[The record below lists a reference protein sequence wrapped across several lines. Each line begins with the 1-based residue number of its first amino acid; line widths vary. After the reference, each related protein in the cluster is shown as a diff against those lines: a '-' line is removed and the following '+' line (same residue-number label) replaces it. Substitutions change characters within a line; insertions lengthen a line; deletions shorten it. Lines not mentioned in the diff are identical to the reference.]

1 MSRPL
6 VVLGATGSVGRQT
19 LEVAKHLGLQVT
31 GMGARFPSQELLDL
45 ALSHPEA
52 ALAVAGGSSGDRKEF
67 ANSLAGRDVEF
78 GSEALIALAV
88 RPAQTVMNAVVGL
101 AGLPFTL
108 AALDAGNRLALANKE
123 SLVAAGPVVQTAL
136 SRGGGELIPVDSEH
150 SAILQCLMG
159 EDQGALARLILT
171 ASGGPF
177 RGWSREEM
185 EEVTPA
191 QALKHPN
198 WVMGKRITVDSATL
212 VNKAFEVIEANQLF
226 GISFDQI
233 EVVIHPQS
241 VVHSMVEFSD
251 GSTKAHLGYPDM
263 RIPIAFALT
272 YPVRR
277 PGLVDGFRWPGQ
289 SLTFEDV
296 DLEAFPALAL
306 GFAAGRQGGS
316 APIVFNAADE
326 IAVEAFLDGRI
337 GFNGISR
344 VISDA
349 LETVPHS
356 NPSNLEEV
364 IEVDR
369 DARATAASLIAG
381 AC

>member
-1 MSRPL
+1 VSRPL

-19 LEVAKHLGLQVT
+19 LEVAEHLGLQVT
-31 GMGARFPSQELLDL
+31 GMGARLPSPEFRDV
-45 ALSHPEA
+45 ALSHPGA
-52 ALAVAGGSSGDRKEF
+52 ALAVAGGSSGERKEF
-67 ANSLAGRDVEF
+67 VDSLPGHHVEF

-88 RPAQTVMNAVVGL
+88 RPAHTVMNAVVGL

-108 AALDAGNRLALANKE
+108 AALEAGNRLALANKE
-123 SLVAAGPVVQTAL
+123 SLVAAGPLVLTAL
-136 SRGGGELIPVDSEH
+136 ARGGGELIPVDSEH
-150 SAILQCLMG
+150 SAIFQCLMG
-159 EDQGALARLILT
+159 EDPGALARLILT

-177 RGWSREEM
+177 RGWSRARM

-198 WVMGKRITVDSATL
+198 WVMGQRITVDSATL
-212 VNKAFEVIEANQLF
+212 VNKALEVIEANQLF
-226 GISFDQI
+226 GMSLDRI

-272 YPVRR
+272 YPVRG
-277 PGLVDGFRWPGQ
+277 PGLVDGFLWPGQ
-289 SLTFEDV
+289 NLTFEEV
-296 DLEAFPALAL
+296 DLDAFPALAL

-316 APIVFNAADE
+316 APTVFNAADE
-326 IAVEAFLDGRI
+326 IAVEAFLTGRL

-349 LETVPHS
+349 LETVLHS
-356 NPSNLEEV
+356 NPSNLEQV

-369 DARATAASLIAG
+369 EARAIAASLIAG

>member
-1 MSRPL
+1 

-108 AALDAGNRLALANKE
+108 AALEAGNRLALANKE
-123 SLVAAGPVVQTAL
+123 SLVAAGPVLQTAL

-316 APIVFNAADE
+316 APTVFNATDE

>member
-1 MSRPL
+1 M
-6 VVLGATGSVGRQT
+6 VLGATGSVGRQT

-108 AALDAGNRLALANKE
+108 AALEAGNRLALANKE

-316 APIVFNAADE
+316 APTVFNATDE

>member
-67 ANSLAGRDVEF
+67 ANSLAGRDVQF

-108 AALDAGNRLALANKE
+108 AALEAGNRLALANKE
-123 SLVAAGPVVQTAL
+123 SLVAAGPVLQTAL

-316 APIVFNAADE
+316 APTVFNATDE

-369 DARATAASLIAG
+369 EARATAASLIAG

>member
-1 MSRPL
+1 
-6 VVLGATGSVGRQT
+6 VGRQT
-19 LEVAKHLGLQVT
+19 LEVANHLGLQVT
-31 GMGARFPSQELLDL
+31 GIGARLPSPELLDL
-45 ALSHPEA
+45 ALSYPGA
-52 ALAVAGGSSGDRKEF
+52 ALAVAGGSAGDRKEF
-67 ANSLAGRDVEF
+67 ANSLAGRNVEF

-88 RPAQTVMNAVVGL
+88 TPAQTIMNAVVGL

-108 AALDAGNRLALANKE
+108 AALEAGNRLALANKE
-123 SLVAAGPVVQTAL
+123 SLVAAGPLVQTAL

-159 EDQGALARLILT
+159 EDQGALVRLILT

-226 GISFDQI
+226 GLSFDQI

-272 YPVRR
+272 YPLRGA
-277 PGLVDGFRWPGQ
+277 GLVNGFHWPGQ
-289 SLTFEDV
+289 SLTFEEV

-316 APIVFNAADE
+316 APTILNAADE
-326 IAVEAFLDGRI
+326 IAVEAFLTGRL

-369 DARATAASLIAG
+369 VARTTAASLIVG

>member
-1 MSRPL
+1 
-6 VVLGATGSVGRQT
+6 
-19 LEVAKHLGLQVT
+19 
-31 GMGARFPSQELLDL
+31 
-45 ALSHPEA
+45 
-52 ALAVAGGSSGDRKEF
+52 
-67 ANSLAGRDVEF
+67 
-78 GSEALIALAV
+78 
-88 RPAQTVMNAVVGL
+88 
-101 AGLPFTL
+101 
-108 AALDAGNRLALANKE
+108 
-123 SLVAAGPVVQTAL
+123 
-136 SRGGGELIPVDSEH
+136 
-150 SAILQCLMG
+150 
-159 EDQGALARLILT
+159 
-171 ASGGPF
+171 
-177 RGWSREEM
+177 
-185 EEVTPA
+185 
-191 QALKHPN
+191 
-198 WVMGKRITVDSATL
+198 MGKRITVDSATL

-316 APIVFNAADE
+316 APTVFNATDE